1 MLNFIKFLA
10 DGTVLRVHKGLI
22 WSHNPF
28 LFDYQLLI
36 VALNWS
42 LLNMAASEVGL
53 SDVTGRVTGLRWR
66 WQMEPIL
73 EASRPAVSTAGSENT
88 TIDQLPVVIR

>member
-10 DGTVLRVHKGLI
+10 EGRGLPDHKGLI

-36 VALNWS
+36 EALNWS
-42 LLNMAASEVGL
+42 LLNMAACKDVPVRL
-53 SDVTGRVTGLRWR
+53 SDVTGSGTGLQKR
-66 WQMEPIL
+66 WQIL
-73 EASRPAVSTAGSENT
+73 VAALSAV
-88 TIDQLPVVIR
+88 